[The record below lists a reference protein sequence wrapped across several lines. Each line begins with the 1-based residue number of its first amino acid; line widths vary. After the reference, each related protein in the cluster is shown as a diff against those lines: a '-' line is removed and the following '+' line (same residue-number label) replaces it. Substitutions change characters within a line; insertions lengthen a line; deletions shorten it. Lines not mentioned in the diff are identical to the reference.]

1 MYPADIADA
10 LPGPDWLRSQRAEAA
25 ARAADLALPT
35 FELEE
40 WRYSPIDDL
49 RPDSYV
55 PSAVASTDVDAA
67 PFALEGAASS
77 VVTVDGFVTA
87 TEASS
92 TPGLTV
98 ETVAD
103 LSTEVSPGDAVDVF
117 GEANTA
123 FAPDLI
129 VVRVAAGVEVA
140 APVVIT
146 HHLRSEGA
154 AVFPRVHIESGANSS
169 VRVVEVLQSP
179 DIAGLIVPV
188 TLISVGAASR
198 VCYQQVQE
206 LGPRVWHLGSLVAEV
221 ESQATFKGGIAAM
234 GGGYGRLRTDCRLV
248 GRGATGDLFALYFG
262 DADQTL
268 DFRTFQDHIGR
279 DTTSNLLFKGVL
291 DDSSKSIYTGLIRVA
306 PDAAGTNAFQTNR
319 NIKLSEHAWAE
330 SVPNLQI
337 ENNDVR
343 CSHASTVS
351 PVDAEQRF
359 YLESRGVPTYA
370 AERLIVEGFFGEVI
384 AQLPVAE
391 VGPHIAAMVAAK
403 LDGGPAR

>member
-1 MYPADIADA
+1 MYPADTAEA
-10 LPGPDWLRSQRAEAA
+10 LPGPDWLRKQRSEAV
-25 ARAADLALPT
+25 ARSAGLALPT

-49 RPDSYV
+49 RPDAYR
-55 PSAVASTDVDAA
+55 PATQPPTDVDAA
-67 PFALEGAASS
+67 PFTLDGAASS
-77 VVTVDGFVTA
+77 VVTIDGFVTSA
-87 TEASS
+87 ELSS
-92 TPGLTV
+92 TTGLTV
-98 ETVAD
+98 ETVSN
-103 LSTEVSPGDAVDVF
+103 LSAEVLPGEAVDFF

-129 VVRVAAGVEVA
+129 VVRVAPGAEIE
-140 APVVIT
+140 APVIIT
-146 HHLRSEGA
+146 HHLRSDGVA
-154 AVFPRVHIESGANSS
+154 AFPRVHIETGANSS
-169 VRVVEVLQSP
+169 VRVVEVFTSP
-179 DIAGLIVPV
+179 DIAALVAPV
-188 TLISVGAASR
+188 TRISVGQASR
-198 VCYQQVQE
+198 VRYQQLQE
-206 LGPRVWHLGSLVAEV
+206 LGPQVWQLGSLIAEV
-221 ESQATFKGGIAAM
+221 ENQATFKGGIAAM
-234 GGGYGRLRTDCRLV
+234 GGGYARLRTDCRLV

-262 DADQTL
+262 DANQTL

-291 DDSSKSIYTGLIRVA
+291 DDYSKSIYTGLISVA
-306 PDAAGTNAFQTNR
+306 HDAAGTNAFQTNR
-319 NIKLSEHAWAE
+319 NIKLSEHAWGE

-359 YLESRGVPTYA
+359 YLESRGVPTDA

-391 VGPHIAAMVAAK
+391 VGPHVAAMVQSKIDKGVAQ
-403 LDGGPAR
+403 